1 MPPYLQWLRFIWL
14 PGMLLVLLVAQYL
27 PWIDLTH
34 LYSPQLPVLLL
45 AMAALLSF
53 GFRSSRVALAALLI
67 MALYIAAHSQLLPSL
82 HRDLPLYLSLVAV
95 NLVLFTCSR
104 DRSVFS
110 IFGLL
115 WGLFLLAE
123 GVGFVLL
130 YDCCAPL
137 KLAFPVENLPRGL
150 SGFLPDAFS
159 LPQLIG
165 SVSALGAFAL
175 LFLYPG
181 PTAMGLFSCSILLL
195 CSVWLSLPLE
205 FTGSVAGILLVASLL
220 GASYELAF
228 RDELTG
234 LHSRR
239 AFRYQMLTP
248 AWNYSLAMVDIDHF
262 KKLNDRYG
270 HQVGDQALQM
280 VAAQLARHSHG
291 TVFRYGG
298 EEFVIYL
305 PGRSRE
311 AKEALLEKIREKISS
326 YPLRLR
332 SSGRL
337 AAGASLRGKGGGK
350 PVKVTVSIGVA
361 HRNKKLKKPESILKA
376 ADQALYKAKRSGRN
390 CLSVHS

>member
-14 PGMLLVLLVAQYL
+14 PGMLLVLLTAQYF
-27 PWIDLTH
+27 PWIDLTP
-34 LYSPQLPVLLL
+34 LYSSQLPVVLLG
-45 AMAALLSF
+45 MAGLLGL
-53 GFRSSRVALAALLI
+53 GFRSSRVVLAALLI
-67 MALYIAAHSQLLPSL
+67 MALYMGARAQLLPSL
-82 HRDLPLYLSLVAV
+82 ERDLPLYLSLVAV

-104 DRSVFS
+104 DRSVLS

-115 WGLFLLAE
+115 WSLLLLIE
-123 GVGFVLL
+123 GVGFAWL
-130 YDCCAPL
+130 YDCCSPL
-137 KLAFPVENLPRGL
+137 NLVFPLESLPAGV
-150 SGFLPDAFS
+150 SGFT

-165 SVSALGAFAL
+165 GISAFGAFAL

-181 PTAMGLFSCSILLL
+181 PTAMGLFSCIILLL
-195 CSVWLSLPLE
+195 FSVWLSLPLE
-205 FTGSVAGILLVASLL
+205 FIGSVAGILLVASLL

-248 AWNYSLAMVDIDHF
+248 AWNYSLAMVDIDYF

-280 VAAQLARHSHG
+280 VAAQLARHASG

-298 EEFVIYL
+298 EEFAIYL
-305 PGRSRE
+305 AGRNRE
-311 AKEALLEKIREKISS
+311 AKEARLEEIREKIAN

-337 AAGASLRGKGGGK
+337 SAGVSFRGRGGGK
-350 PVKVTVSIGVA
+350 PIKITVSIGVA
-361 HRNKKLKKPESILKA
+361 HRSKKLRKPEAILKA

-390 CLSVHS
+390 CLSIHG